1 MTANNELSSLPDHG
15 RDRNGRYLMLSIIPK
30 YMVFYVFVFIL
41 EAVLGFPTPA
51 GAYTDPNLGN
61 LVFQIL
67 FPIITIIS
75 TGFLIFRNYI
85 KRKVTSLKNHL
96 KEWSSK
102 KSQ

>member
-1 MTANNELSSLPDHG
+1 
-15 RDRNGRYLMLSIIPK
+15 MLSIIPK

-41 EAVLGFPTPA
+41 EAALAFPAPA

-67 FPIITIIS
+67 FPIITILS
-75 TGFLIFRNYI
+75 TGYLLFRNYI
-85 KRKVTSLKNHL
+85 RRKLTSLKNHL
-96 KEWSSK
+96 KKWISN